1 MVKNQISKLRR
12 CIYILICLTLFCIQ
26 KTVAQTEQRITGIVT
41 DSLNNPIEGAIISLL
56 NATDN
61 SLVKNAFS
69 ENNGSFDF
77 QLNKPDTFNLLVSAN
92 SFSNA
97 LLQKII
103 ASENKKV
110 IILKSVSQNLKE
122 VDIISKQNF
131 IERKI
136 DRIVINPDAQISTAG
151 TNAFDLLS
159 KAPGVIVNQ
168 NGEIKMKGKAG
179 VIVYIDDKPTY
190 LSGTEL
196 ENFLRSLPSST
207 IKQIELITN
216 PPAKYEA
223 AGNAGIINFRTKKT
237 RLQGLNGNVSL
248 NYAQGRYARTNN
260 NVNLNYSN
268 KKIAIYSNIGGSVMN
283 HYQDLTIGRLYK
295 NDDLTTKSIFTQ
307 NTYLKIGTQSYN
319 ARFALDYYI
328 NNKTT
333 LGFTAKGI
341 YSPTHIGKYNY
352 AYLLDP
358 DLSLNSNVIADN
370 RDVNELRNGTFN
382 LNLRYQI
389 DSLGKEI
396 TFNADHIRYNVNL
409 KQIFKND
416 VIIADGTNVYSD
428 SQTGN
433 LLSGINI
440 YAFKTDYV
448 NPLKKNARFD
458 VGFKT
463 AYTQTNN
470 DAQYS
475 LTQNEITS
483 PNYSLTNTFLY
494 NELINAAYVNYT
506 KTFSRLDIQAG
517 LRFEATN
524 LFAKQLGNPMRDGSS
539 FDRDYQNL
547 FPTIYFSYKLDTS
560 GNHILSL
567 DYGKRI
573 DRPFYKDLNPF
584 VSPLDKYTYYAG
596 NPYLSPSIAHNINLS
611 YGYKSLFAVT
621 LAYNNVA
628 DQTRET
634 IEINNGIYYSRPGN
648 IGSTT
653 QYNITIQGSLPLTKW
668 LTTTYLSEVS
678 YAEYKSRLYTEQLNS
693 SGTYFYIN
701 LNNTFALNKGWA
713 FELIGEYLTDVT
725 ETQFVIGDFGH
736 ANLGIQKR
744 ILKDKGVV
752 KFSMSDLLFT
762 NRIRGTIN
770 NLQLTNAG
778 WYSIRDT
785 RVASMTFV
793 YRFGK
798 NTNKK
803 PKYNSTSVESEV
815 KRIK

>member
-1 MVKNQISKLRR
+1 MRR
-12 CIYILICLTLFCIQ
+12 RIYILICLAVFWIQ
-26 KTVAQTEQRITGIVT
+26 KTSAQTEQRITGIVT
-41 DSLNNPIEGAIISLL
+41 DSLKKPIEGAIISLL
-56 NATDN
+56 NAAN
-61 SLVKNAFS
+61 NNLVKTTFS
-69 ENNGSFDF
+69 ESNGSFDF
-77 QLNKPDTFNLLVSAN
+77 QTNKSDTFNLLVSA
-92 SFSNA
+92 SGFSNT
-97 LLQKII
+97 LLQKTIAGQNEII
-103 ASENKKV
+103 
-110 IILKSVSQNLKE
+110 IILKNVSQNLKE
-122 VDIISKQNF
+122 VAVVAKQNF

-136 DRIVINPDAQISTAG
+136 DRTVINPDAQISSAG
-151 TNAFDLLS
+151 TNAFDLLT
-159 KAPGVIVNQ
+159 KAPGVMVGQ

-179 VIVYIDDKPTY
+179 VIVYVDDKPTY

-268 KKIAIYSNIGGSVMN
+268 KKIAIYSSFGGAVLN
-283 HYQDLTIGRLYK
+283 HYQDLTINRLYK
-295 NDDLTTKSIFTQ
+295 NEDLTTKSIFTQ
-307 NTYLKIGTQSYN
+307 NTYLKMGTQTYN
-319 ARFALDYYI
+319 TRCALDYYI
-328 NNKTT
+328 SNKTT
-333 LGFTAKGI
+333 LGLSAKGM
-341 YSPTHIGKYNY
+341 YSPTQTSKYNY
-352 AYLLDP
+352 AFFLNSDN
-358 DLSLNSNVIADN
+358 SLNNNVIADN
-370 RDVNELRNGTFN
+370 KDKNELKNGTFN
-382 LNLRYQI
+382 LNLRHQI
-389 DSLGKEI
+389 DSIGKEI
-396 TFNADHIRYNVNL
+396 TFNADHIRYNVDL
-409 KQIFKND
+409 KQNFKND
-416 VIIADGTNVYSD
+416 VVIPDGTYIYSD
-428 SQTGN
+428 LQSGN
-433 LLSGINI
+433 LSSNINI
-440 YAFKTDYV
+440 YAVKADYT
-448 NPLKKNARFD
+448 NPLKNNASFD
-458 VGFKT
+458 LGIKS
-463 AYTQTNN
+463 AYTETNN
-470 DAQYS
+470 DAQYN
-475 LTQNEITS
+475 LTQNGITAA
-483 PNYSLTNTFLY
+483 NYSLTNTFLY
-494 NELINAAYVNYT
+494 NELINAAYVNFT
-506 KTFSRLDIQAG
+506 KSISRLDIQAG

-524 LFAKQLGNPMRDGSS
+524 LFAKQLGNPLRESSS
-539 FDRDYQNL
+539 FNREYNNL

-596 NPYLSPSIAHNINLS
+596 NPYLSPSIAHNVNLT

-621 LAYNNVA
+621 LTYNNVA

-648 IGSTT
+648 IGSTV
-653 QYNITIQGSLPLTKW
+653 QYNITFQGSLPLSKW
-668 LTTTYLSEVS
+668 LTTNYVSEVS
-678 YAEYKSRLYTEQLNS
+678 YAEYKSKLYTEQLNS
-693 SGTYFYIN
+693 TGTYFYIN
-701 LNNTFALNKGWA
+701 LNNTASLKNGWA
-713 FELIGEYLTDVT
+713 LELSGEYITDLT

-736 ANLGIQKR
+736 ATFGIQKK

-752 KFSMSDLLFT
+752 KCSLSDILFT

-770 NLQLTNAG
+770 NLQLTDAG

-785 RVASMTFV
+785 RVASITFV